1 MRIPF
6 AREGYFYIT
15 VLTLG
20 TVMLYFAQGFNANNY
35 MGHISLVL
43 ALFVINFFRDP
54 ERAVPEGEDNLVS
67 PADGVILKVDTV
79 DGKDFYG
86 GLYEGELKRVCVFM
100 NVFNVHVNRNPISGT
115 IKAID
120 YKHGKFFN
128 ANFDKAATD
137 NEQNSILVERED
149 GKKILFCQIA
159 GLVARR
165 IVSYLE
171 VGDKV
176 KRGERMGII
185 LFGSRVDIL
194 MPMDSVVQ
202 VEVGQKVSATTT
214 IIAKL

>member
-6 AREGYFYIT
+6 AKEGYFYMT

-20 TVMLYFAQGFNANNY
+20 TVMLYFAKGFEDNY
-35 MGHISLVL
+35 LGHASLVL
-43 ALFVINFFRDP
+43 TLFVINFFRDP
-54 ERAVPEGEDNLVS
+54 ERKIPEGEDNLVS

-79 DGKDFYG
+79 EGKDFYG
-86 GLYEGELKRVCVFM
+86 GLYEGELKRVCIFM
-100 NVFNVHVNRNPISGT
+100 NVFDVHVNRNPVSGT
-115 IKAID
+115 VKAID
-120 YKHGKFFN
+120 YQSGRFFN
-128 ANFDKAATD
+128 ANFDKAATE

-149 GKKILFCQIA
+149 GKKVLFCQIA

-171 VGDKV
+171 VGDTV
-176 KRGERMGII
+176 KRGSRMGVI

-194 MPMDSVVQ
+194 MPMDSEVV
-202 VEVGQKVSATTT
+202 VTVGQKVSATST